1 MRHLLIDTD
10 TASDD
15 AVALVMALRAPDVTV
30 DAVTVVSGN
39 VPLEQGLANALYT
52 VELCARSGADY
63 AATVPV
69 HAGAPRPLLREPSHA
84 DWFHGRDG
92 LGDMNY
98 PRAAL
103 RPASAHAVD
112 AIIEACARQPDIE
125 LVTLGPLTNVALAL
139 SREPS
144 LITRISRCV
153 VMGGNPCCV
162 GNVTP
167 AAEYNIW
174 CDPEAAA
181 IVFRSG
187 LNIELVGWQLCRGE
201 ANLRAADI
209 DAIRKLDNE
218 LAHFTIDCN
227 RVAMEANRKQSG
239 EVGIALP
246 DPVAMAV
253 ALEHRTIVRRASRH
267 RVEVECHSELTR
279 GMTVVD
285 QLNVGNDQ
293 RNRGMWSSPAATGH
307 GEGGAS
313 ATPRA
318 RRDISVIWEIDIP
331 KWKQLLLRSLMPG
344 DTRISHPSPTARAGE
359 SEGRASK
366 DSG

>member
-15 AVALVMALRAPDVTV
+15 AVALIMALRSSAVTV
-30 DAVTVVSGN
+30 DAITVVSGN

-52 VELCARSGADY
+52 VELCSRAGVGY
-63 AATVPV
+63 AASVPV
-69 HAGAPRPLLREPSHA
+69 HAGASRPLLREPSHA

-98 PRAAL
+98 PRASL
-103 RPASAHAVD
+103 RAASAHAAD
-112 AIIEACARQPDIE
+112 AIIDACTRQPGIE
-125 LVTLGPLTNVALAL
+125 LVTLGPLTNVALAV

-144 LITRISRCV
+144 IVTKVSRCV

-209 DAIRKLDNE
+209 ETIRALDNE
-218 LAHFTIDCN
+218 LAQFTIDCN

-239 EVGIALP
+239 ELGIALP
-246 DPVAMAV
+246 DPVAMSV
-253 ALEHRTIVRRASRH
+253 ALDPQGIVRGASRH

-293 RNRGMWSSPAATGH
+293 RNRGLWSSPAATGH
-307 GEGGAS
+307 GESASSGAD
-313 ATPRA
+313 A
-318 RRDISVIWEIDIP
+318 RRGINVIWEIDIP
-331 KWKQLLLRSLMPG
+331 KWKQLLVRSL
-344 DTRISHPSPTARAGE
+344 TH
-359 SEGRASK
+359 
-366 DSG
+366 